1 MDGSIMADFVNL
13 ISNVGFPIFACVM
26 MFKSME
32 REQENH
38 KIESDKWT
46 EALNNNT
53 LVMNRLLDRLDGGE
67 KHEP

>member
-1 MDGSIMADFVNL
+1 MEGSIMADFVSL

-32 REQENH
+32 KEQENH

-53 LVMNRLLDRLDGGE
+53 MVMKQLLDRLEGGV
-67 KHEP
+67 KHES

>member
-1 MDGSIMADFVNL
+1 MDGSIMADFVSL

-32 REQENH
+32 KEQENH

-53 LVMNRLLDRLDGGE
+53 MVMKQLLDRLEGGS
-67 KHEP
+67 HNVS